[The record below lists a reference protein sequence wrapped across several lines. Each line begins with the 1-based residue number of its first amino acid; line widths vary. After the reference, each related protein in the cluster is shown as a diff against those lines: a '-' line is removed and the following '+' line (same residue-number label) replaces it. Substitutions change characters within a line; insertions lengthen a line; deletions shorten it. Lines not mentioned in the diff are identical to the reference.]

1 MSKKLTKELII
12 QKIRSDNFKNLK
24 NLNLWGINLEDISL
38 LTQLPNLEIISL
50 SVNKIRTL
58 KPFSYLPKLR
68 ELYLRKNLIADLNEI
83 KYLIENLNLRVL
95 WLSENPIC
103 ENPNYRN
110 IVISVLPQINKL
122 DDIIITEEERIN
134 ANKGIFIQ
142 ISQIKNNNNNINLD
156 SNNNFNNK
164 NEKLS
169 QKNFYVNN
177 NNSYYDEF
185 IVKESKIKT
194 NKSYDE
200 NINIDNHHSQR
211 KKYKMKKINKKNQYE
226 VSSSN
231 SEFEKENLIKYERK
245 KNKNKRNNFDD
256 KEIRIN
262 NQIDDNKHYKKIKRQ
277 NDYYTE
283 DYIKNYRND
292 KNYIRSNLRYNNNLL
307 HCVLM
312 LLDELN
318 EDELDIVRRKIQ
330 LKRNNNYY

>member
-24 NLNLWGINLEDISL
+24 NLNLWGTNLEDISL

-68 ELYLRKNLIADLNEI
+68 ELYLRKNMIADLNEI

-134 ANKGIFIQ
+134 ANKGIFFQ
-142 ISQIKNNNNNINLD
+142 MSQIKNNNNNINLD
-156 SNNNFNNK
+156 NNNFNNNK

-185 IVKESKIKT
+185 IVKT

-226 VSSSN
+226 ESSSN

-262 NQIDDNKHYKKIKRQ
+262 NQIDDNKHYKRIKRQ

-318 EDELDIVRRKIQ
+318 EDELDIVRRKIK
-330 LKRNNNYY
+330 LKKNNNY

>member
-1 MSKKLTKELII
+1 MKKN
-12 QKIRSDNFKNLK
+12 NFSIYRNNYFKKAN
-24 NLNLWGINLEDISL
+24 NF
-38 LTQLPNLEIISL
+38 LPNSYFNNSENDSSLQNRIERSLYPSNKRSQPYRTNTIHNISDYDYNNN
-50 SVNKIRTL
+50 SN
-58 KPFSYLPKLR
+58 
-68 ELYLRKNLIADLNEI
+68 ND
-83 KYLIENLNLRVL
+83 LIEDFKTTLMKTQQLTNELRQ
-95 WLSENPIC
+95 NKTI
-103 ENPNYRN
+103 YR
-110 IVISVLPQINKL
+110 
-122 DDIIITEEERIN
+122 
-134 ANKGIFIQ
+134 
-142 ISQIKNNNNNINLD
+142 NNNNYNFNKNNKFSFD
-156 SNNNFNNK
+156 FNNNFNNK